1 MSSRVLSSSTFAF
14 CSPEERQ
21 TALQPTRARPRLNKQ
36 VCGSDHDGRISPAI
50 TQVAKGS
57 EVPIEAKYEMED
69 VKLMLSVYTFA
80 KGLDTSAEDNSF
92 NEYGGKADLWAYLK
106 QFGTD
111 RKMK

>member
-1 MSSRVLSSSTFAF
+1 
-14 CSPEERQ
+14 
-21 TALQPTRARPRLNKQ
+21 
-36 VCGSDHDGRISPAI
+36 
-50 TQVAKGS
+50 
-57 EVPIEAKYEMED
+57 MED